1 MIYAIQEVM
10 FSYESIGTGR
20 IYGHPSFKLVYASPN
35 LSNVLYVWNRIC
47 SGLCDANDLDYPH
60 PFDKV
65 EFCGT
70 SGVFYRITVYPDD
83 VKLEDMD
90 IEWING

>member
-10 FSYESIGTGR
+10 FTYESVSTGR
-20 IYGHPSFKLVYASPN
+20 IYGPPRFRLVCASPN
-35 LSNVLYVWNRIC
+35 LSHVLHVWDEMC

-60 PFDKV
+60 SFDKA

-70 SGVFYRITVYPDD
+70 SGVFYRITAYPDNMTLD
-83 VKLEDMD
+83 DMD
-90 IEWING
+90 IKWIEG

>member
-10 FSYESIGTGR
+10 FTYESVSTGR
-20 IYGHPSFKLVYASPN
+20 IYGSPRFKLVYASPN
-35 LSNVLYVWNRIC
+35 LSHVLRVWDEMC

-70 SGVFYRITVYPDD
+70 SGVFYRITAYLDD
-83 VKLEDMD
+83 KKPEDMEIKW
-90 IEWING
+90 IEG